1 LTSQLN
7 IYTPGSPSLEVIGE
21 LQAATVTPWYR
32 RRGLI
37 VASAVLLVATG
48 AYLLRGRHAA
58 DSYTT
63 TPVTR
68 GDIVRMVNATGTINP
83 VISVQVGTYV
93 SGPIQAIYADF
104 NAQVKKGQLIAKIDP
119 KPFALK
125 VAEARANLANSQAEL
140 EKDRADKIYKRLL
153 YKRTRKLLALGAVA
167 EDTVDSNLSG
177 YSQANAKIHLDE
189 AVIQQES
196 AALDEAEVNLNYT
209 NIVSPVDGTVVLR
222 NVDVGQTVAA
232 SFQTP
237 VLFLIAQDLTQ
248 MQVDCSVSESDI
260 GNIRPG
266 QTARFRVD
274 AFPDQELEGIVYQVR
289 QAPMTVQNVVTYD
302 VVIYVSNK
310 QLLLKPGMT
319 ADVNIVTGERKNVI
333 RIPMEALHF
342 SPHVARADGARP
354 PRNAAGRGRKPA
366 RVWLLRD
373 QSLEPVDLA
382 IGLRNADYAELRS
395 GDLREGERI
404 LTGETRKGRVK

>member
-1 LTSQLN
+1 MTVKAPAPPPLPDELERLLRRMRLPY
-7 IYTPGSPSLEVIGE
+7 IRRAAPEVIANATAQLHKDEATLEYDKITYGRDQALLKE
-21 LQAATVTPWYR
+21 HVVSPDAVDSAKSTYQAAAAQVEVDR
-32 RRGLI
+32 ANI
-37 VASAVLLVATG
+37 MQQQAS
-48 AYLLRGRHAA
+48 
-58 DSYTT
+58 
-63 TPVTR
+63 
-68 GDIVRMVNATGTINP
+68 VNAAR
-83 VISVQVGTYV
+83 V
-93 SGPIQAIYADF
+93 S
-104 NAQVKKGQLIAKIDP
+104 
-119 KPFALK
+119 
-125 VAEARANLANSQAEL
+125 
-140 EKDRADKIYKRLL
+140 
-153 YKRTRKLLALGAVA
+153 LG
-167 EDTVDSNLSG
+167 
-177 YSQANAKIHLDE
+177 
-189 AVIQQES
+189 
-196 AALDEAEVNLNYT
+196 YT
-209 NIVSPVDGTVVLR
+209 NIISPVDGTVVSR
-222 NVDVGQTVAA
+222 NVDLGQTVAA